1 MPHLTLKHTCVFMA
15 ICAVLG
21 PLSVCAEPTGNP
33 NLDAIRAAGAY
44 AQGFTGAGVRIGIMD
59 SGFDTSHQAF
69 EGKDII
75 KLYSDPYLETV
86 GTGLNESQQSHGTH
100 VAGIASGNASVNYG
114 VAKDVSLLLLSSTLR
129 GPSVVDEAV
138 ELYQQAFE
146 TLPEVKIYSNSWG
159 WVRGLYEYRDVQD
172 VTQAFNNIFTSA
184 VEKDKLLVFA
194 ASNQG
199 GLAPADPLLQ
209 QMRDPA
215 KTGHFIN
222 VVNIESDHLFE
233 EGHFIHG
240 NSGVVEA
247 SNQGLFASLWTIA
260 APGTDIVS
268 AQAGSGNGTVQMT
281 AAPPWPRRM

>member
-1 MPHLTLKHTCVFMA
+1 M
-15 ICAVLG
+15 
-21 PLSVCAEPTGNP
+21 
-33 NLDAIRAAGAY
+33 
-44 AQGFTGAGVRIGIMD
+44 
-59 SGFDTSHQAF
+59 
-69 EGKDII
+69 
-75 KLYSDPYLETV
+75 
-86 GTGLNESQQSHGTH
+86 
-100 VAGIASGNASVNYG
+100 
-114 VAKDVSLLLLSSTLR
+114 
-129 GPSVVDEAV
+129 
-138 ELYQQAFE
+138 
-146 TLPEVKIYSNSWG
+146 
-159 WVRGLYEYRDVQD
+159 QD

-215 KTGHFIN
+215 KAGHFIN

>member
-100 VAGIASGNASVNYG
+100 VAGIASGNASDR
-114 VAKDVSLLLLSSTLR
+114 K
-129 GPSVVDEAV
+129 SVV
-138 ELYQQAFE
+138 
-146 TLPEVKIYSNSWG
+146 
-159 WVRGLYEYRDVQD
+159 
-172 VTQAFNNIFTSA
+172 
-184 VEKDKLLVFA
+184 
-194 ASNQG
+194 
-199 GLAPADPLLQ
+199 
-209 QMRDPA
+209 
-215 KTGHFIN
+215 
-222 VVNIESDHLFE
+222 
-233 EGHFIHG
+233 
-240 NSGVVEA
+240 
-247 SNQGLFASLWTIA
+247 
-260 APGTDIVS
+260 
-268 AQAGSGNGTVQMT
+268 
-281 AAPPWPRRM
+281 